1 MSFCAVDCLGADGR
15 FDTAKW
21 AGYRQEF
28 AKHVVE
34 D

>member
-1 MSFCAVDCLGADGR
+1 MAYAAVDCLGQTGA
-15 FDTAKW
+15 FDTERW
-21 AGYRQEF
+21 REYRDEF

>member
-1 MSFCAVDCLGADGR
+1 MAYAAVDCLKETGE
-15 FDTAKW
+15 FDLTRW
-21 AGYRQEF
+21 EDYRAEF

>member
-1 MSFCAVDCLGADGR
+1 MAYGAVDCLDEGGE
-15 FDTAKW
+15 FDKGLW
-21 AGYRQEF
+21 LRYRSEF